1 MTLLLASAGRSI
13 AQTHAEKPRSTA
25 TGRASAARTCSARTT
40 IAATPASTAQESVRL
55 RREGF
60 VSHVPQGRANA
71 KNQRHL
77 TLYWRFG
84 FLDGGRT
91 ASKNQPEEYLE
102 PTTKAGVGGSGAT
115 TNPSPESPFSGEMA
129 GSVKSVACICGS
141 VGRTHTAHRL
151 ITLCRYLPAPARP
164 ATGPAMHKQHA

>member
-1 MTLLLASAGRSI
+1 MTLLLASAGRST

-40 IAATPASTAQESVRL
+40 TAATPASTALESVRL
-55 RREGF
+55 KREGF

-84 FLDGGRT
+84 FLAGGRT
-91 ASKNQPEEYLE
+91 TSENQPEEYLE

-115 TNPSPESPFSGEMA
+115 TSHSPEYLFSSETA
-129 GSVKSVACICGS
+129 GYAKSAACICGS
-141 VGRTHTAHRL
+141 DGRTHTAHRL
-151 ITLCRYLPAPARP
+151 TTLCRCLPAPAHP